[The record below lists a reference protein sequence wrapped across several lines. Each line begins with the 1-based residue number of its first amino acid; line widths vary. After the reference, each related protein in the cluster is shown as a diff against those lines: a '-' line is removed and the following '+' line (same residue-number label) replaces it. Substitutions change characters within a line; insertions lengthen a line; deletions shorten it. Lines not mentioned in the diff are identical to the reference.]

1 MRKAGK
7 QAKTKPKQKENK
19 LDLPP
24 PSNMPQHGDF
34 DSVSQKWYCRYW
46 MDLNEWYDVHD
57 YAPPSLQ
64 KAGNEEEGTASQ
76 DGSEDQD

>member
-1 MRKAGK
+1 
-7 QAKTKPKQKENK
+7 
-19 LDLPP
+19 
-24 PSNMPQHGDF
+24 MPQHGDF

-64 KAGNEEEGTASQ
+64 KAGNEEEDSASQ